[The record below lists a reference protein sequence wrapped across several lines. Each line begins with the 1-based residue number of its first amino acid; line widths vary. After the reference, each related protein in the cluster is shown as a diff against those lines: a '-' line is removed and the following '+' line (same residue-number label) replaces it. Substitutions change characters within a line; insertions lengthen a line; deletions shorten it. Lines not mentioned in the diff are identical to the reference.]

1 MMMNLFS
8 IFDPSCMFNIPLN
21 WLSSLLLMLFIPL
34 IFWICPTKINF
45 SINTILIYIH
55 KEFKLLLG
63 KSSFKGSTMM
73 FISLFILIL
82 YNNFFGLFPY
92 IFTSTS
98 HLSMNMT
105 FSLPLWITFMMFGW
119 MKNCQHMFTHLIPQS
134 TPFILMPFMVLIETI
149 SNLIRPM
156 TLAVRLTANMI
167 AGHLLVT
174 LLSQSISSLNLIM
187 ILVILS
193 QIILLVLE
201 FSVAFIQAYV
211 ISILSI
217 LYSKETY

>member
-21 WLSSLLLMLFIPL
+21 WLSSILLILFMPM

-73 FISLFILIL
+73 FISLFTLVL

-98 HLSMNMT
+98 HLSMNLT
-105 FSLPLWITFMMFGW
+105 FSLPLWITFMVFGW

-134 TPFILMPFMVLIETI
+134 TPFILTPFMVLIETI

-174 LLSQSISSLNLIM
+174 LLSQSISSFNLIM
-187 ILVILS
+187 IMVILS
-193 QIILLVLE
+193 QIILLILE